1 MTKKTTFAEKIAQAE
16 RSNDDSDGPV
26 YERPEGVTVE
36 IEETVEKPKKVK
48 KTRQKKTVV
57 EKPVEKPVV
66 KPVEKI
72 KRAPSA
78 YNLFVK
84 DAYKRDEVQALPPKD
99 RFSAVAS
106 LWQKEKEKTK

>member
-1 MTKKTTFAEKIAQAE
+1 MTKTFAQKIAEQE
-16 RSNDDSDGPV
+16 RNSNDDSDSPL

-36 IEETVEKPKKVK
+36 IEAVEKPKK

-57 EKPVEKPVV
+57 EKPVLSEK
-66 KPVEKI
+66 KP

-84 DAYKRDEVQALPPKD
+84 DAYKRDEVQALPPKE

-106 LWQKEKEKTK
+106 LWQKQKEKSK

>member
-1 MTKKTTFAEKIAQAE
+1 MTKKQTFAEKIAQAE
-16 RSNDDSDGPV
+16 RSNDDSDSPL
-26 YERPEGVTVE
+26 YERPEGITVE
-36 IEETVEKPKKVK
+36 IDEAVEKEVKK

-57 EKPVEKPVV
+57 EKTEKPVLSEK
-66 KPVEKI
+66 KP

-84 DAYKRDEVQALPPKD
+84 DAYKRDEVQALPPKE

-106 LWQKEKEKTK
+106 LWQKQKEKSK